1 MSLHWA
7 DEKIPIL
14 KRALAHP
21 QFLGATKNKEGSL
34 NDHKDLRGTHS
45 SGQAE

>member
-14 KRALAHP
+14 KWALAHP
-21 QFLGATKNKEGSL
+21 QLLGAAKNKEGSL
-34 NDHKDLRGTHS
+34 NDHKAWRGTHS
-45 SGQAE
+45 LGQAG